1 MKILNNLDSLDNI
14 QDGNTRKLIT
24 KTNSSGTGN
33 AVTSVSVSGDTITYT
48 KGTTFVL
55 PDNLPTKISDLT
67 NDSNF
72 HGIYSGISE
81 PDTSLGKDGDIYIQI
96 ES

>member
-14 QDGNTRKLIT
+14 QDGNKRKLIT
-24 KTNSSGTGN
+24 KTNSSGDGN

-48 KGTTFVL
+48 KGTTFVV
-55 PDNLPTKISDLT
+55 PSDLPTKISDLT

-72 HGIYSGISE
+72 HGIYSGTSE